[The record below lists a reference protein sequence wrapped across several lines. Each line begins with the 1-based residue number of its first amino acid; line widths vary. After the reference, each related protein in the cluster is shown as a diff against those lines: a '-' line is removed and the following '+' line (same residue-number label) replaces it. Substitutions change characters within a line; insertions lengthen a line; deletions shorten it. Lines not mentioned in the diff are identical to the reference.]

1 MRNNVSERVS
11 WKPLFVFG
19 VLSLILAYVVNKEI
33 SLPLPAIVMGGILG
47 GAALFFSTLFYPEI
61 PFYVLVA
68 YLPFSRTLQGN
79 FGGLMTA
86 LNLMNILCL
95 LAIFGYMSPL
105 KKEKV
110 GTFPKSALNF
120 AVFLFALVGAISL
133 IRGSW
138 EYGAW
143 YMEKFIIPLK
153 RWLTPIF
160 LYFLTL
166 LIVRDRRTLKTVVL
180 IIMIAVAVV
189 GLLTIKEHIDIGQ
202 VGSIE
207 KERVGGIAEQPN
219 MLAAFFCYYMFLFG
233 SFFLCNST
241 KPRYWLLLVPM
252 LICFRGIQVTFSR
265 GGYLSFFAG
274 GLALSF
280 FRSKILFV
288 FTIFALVIAL
298 MNPILLP
305 QGIVYRL
312 LSTFKNVEQMDE
324 QGRREIAAEGYE
336 GEEVVL
342 EGSSRGRLII
352 WKGALKI
359 IADYPFWGTGYGTF
373 GAVIPFYAPE
383 LRGRRMDAHNSYI
396 IIAAEM
402 GIPALLIFLW
412 VLSLII
418 WKTYRLYKTA
428 KDPFLKATAL
438 GFLAGLFGV
447 LMANMFGSRLHHEEI
462 SGYFWILSALMLRGL
477 LFETSTSPELQEGVG
492 KVKTAVRTL
501 PIPVPA
507 VARSRSISS
516 SLRRLDKMKYGVKE

>member
-1 MRNNVSERVS
+1 MGNNVSEKVS
-11 WKPLFVFG
+11 WQPLVGFG
-19 VLSLILAYVVNKEI
+19 LISLILAYVVNKQV
-33 SLPLPAIVMGGILG
+33 SLPLPAIVAGGILG
-47 GAALFFSTLFYPEI
+47 GGALLFSSLFHPEV
-61 PFYVLVA
+61 PLYVLVA
-68 YLPFSRTLQGN
+68 YLPFSRILQGN

-110 GTFPKSALNF
+110 GTFPKSGLNF
-120 AVFLFALVGAISL
+120 VVFLFALLGAISL

-180 IIMIAVAVV
+180 IIMIAVTVV
-189 GLLTIKEHIDIGQ
+189 GLLAIKEYIDVGE

-241 KPRYWLLLVPM
+241 KPRYWLLLVPF

-265 GGYLSFFAG
+265 GGYLAFFAG

-280 FRSKILFV
+280 FRSKIFFIL
-288 FTIFALVIAL
+288 TIFALVIAL
-298 MNPILLP
+298 LNPILLP

-312 LSTFKNVEQMDE
+312 LSTFKHTEEMDE
-324 QGRREIAAEGYE
+324 QGQRELVAEGVV

-342 EGSSRGRLII
+342 EGSSRGRLNI
-352 WKGALKI
+352 WRGALKI
-359 IADYPFWGTGYGTF
+359 IADFPFWGTGYGTF
-373 GAVIPFYAPE
+373 STVIPYYAPE
-383 LRGRRMDAHNSYI
+383 LRGRKMDAHNSYL

-402 GIPALLIFLW
+402 GIPALLLFLW
-412 VLSLII
+412 ILFLII
-418 WKTYRLYKTA
+418 WKTRRLYRTA
-428 KDPFLKATAL
+428 KDPFLKAMAL

-462 SGYFWILSALMLRGL
+462 SGYFWILSALMIRGL
-477 LFETSTSPELQEGVG
+477 QFEKSPSSVFQEGKEKGVA
-492 KVKTAVRTL
+492 AVRA
-501 PIPVPA
+501 VPPT
-507 VARSRSISS
+507 VTRPRSISS
-516 SLRRLDKMKYGVKE
+516 SLRKLDRIKHGVKE